1 MKTPDFWYRPAGAK
15 ARLLAPAGWLYG
27 AAGWLR
33 DRTTTPARVVVP
45 VACVGNLVAGGAG
58 KTPVALAVGAA
69 LAEMPSPGRAVH
81 FVTRGYGGRL
91 RGPLAVD
98 ASVHDAAAVG
108 DEALLLAKAATTWIS
123 VDRVAGAQ
131 AAVAAGASA
140 IILDDGFQNPSL
152 HKDVSL
158 VVIDGGSGIGNGHL
172 VPAGPLREPV
182 GRGLARADAVVIL
195 GEDRAGIEAEIAGRR
210 PVLHARLIPDETA
223 CELDGRRV
231 VAFAGL
237 ARPAKFFATLAELGA
252 VVVEAVPFADH
263 HPFQP
268 IELSRLAGLAERH
281 EAELVTTAK
290 DAVRLPPELRALVRT
305 VHVAVAWRDPDAL
318 SRVLEPIVRKARVPA
333 SHGA

>member
-1 MKTPDFWYRPAGAK
+1 MKTPGFWYRPAGAT

-33 DRTTTPARVVVP
+33 GRVTTPVRVGIP

-58 KTPVALAVGAA
+58 KTPVALALGAVMA
-69 LAEMPSPGRAVH
+69 GLPSPGPTVH

-108 DEALLLAKAATTWIS
+108 DEALLLAEAAPTWVS
-123 VDRVAGAQ
+123 ADRVAGAR

-140 IILDDGFQNPSL
+140 IVLDDGFQNPCL

-158 VVIDGGSGIGNGHL
+158 VVVDGGAGTGNGCL

-195 GEDRAGIEAEIAGRR
+195 GEDRMGVEAKVAGRR
-210 PVLHARLIPDETA
+210 PVLHARLVPDATA

-237 ARPAKFFATLAELGA
+237 ARPAKFFGTLEELGA
-252 VVVEAVPFADH
+252 VIVEAVPFPDH

-281 EAELVTTAK
+281 GAELVTTAK

-305 VHVAVAWRDPDAL
+305 VRVAVAWRDPGAL
-318 SRVLEPIVRKARVPA
+318 ERVLAPLVRKAKSTA
-333 SHGA
+333 GHGA